1 MRGRGRGGREGAQG
15 GRAAERRHARVPP
28 ARVRGR
34 RDLNGGERTLRA
46 AAGPRAAR
54 NTRWRRAALAQRCP
68 GRLAARRC
76 PKGARGAAAPANPRA
91 AGHGQDDDA
100 RRDRLPGRFL
110 RPARALLRR
119 VEPERGQPARAR
131 RGRRRV
137 QGLAQAAGAEI

>member
-28 ARVRGR
+28 ACVRGR
-34 RDLNGGERTLRA
+34 LDLDGGERTLRA
-46 AAGPRAAR
+46 AAGPRAST
-54 NTRWRRAALAQRCP
+54 NTSRRRAALAQRRP
-68 GRLAARRC
+68 GRLAARSC
-76 PKGARGAAAPANPRA
+76 SKSTRGASTPIDPRA

-100 RRDRLPGRFL
+100 RRDRLPGRGIG
-110 RPARALLRR
+110 PARALLRR

-137 QGLAQAAGAEI
+137 ESLAQAAGAEI